1 MTKLHRKT
9 TDERHFAPAQDAFMP
24 PAPSE
29 REREMAH
36 FHVGYDGR
44 RYHRNGYR
52 YDRLDDAVAY
62 ARLIGSRPGRQDTVG
77 AFTQGKTYAWPTDAE
92 QALMVSL
99 GIRFDDGA
107 YRYES
112 FRYDDLSD
120 AVNYARLAPPRQR
133 DDRS

>member
-9 TDERHFAPAQDAFMP
+9 TDDRLYAPTADAFM
-24 PAPSE
+24 PSE
-29 REREMAH
+29 RERHMAQ

-52 YDRLDDAVAY
+52 YDRLEDAVAY
-62 ARLIGSRPGRQDTVG
+62 ARLVDSTPGRAETIG
-77 AFTQGKTYAWPTDAE
+77 TYAQGDPLARPTDAE

-99 GIRFDDGA
+99 GIRFDEGA
-107 YRYES
+107 YRFES
-112 FRYDDLSD
+112 FRYDKLSD
-120 AVNYARLAPPRQR
+120 AVNYAKQQSPLQR